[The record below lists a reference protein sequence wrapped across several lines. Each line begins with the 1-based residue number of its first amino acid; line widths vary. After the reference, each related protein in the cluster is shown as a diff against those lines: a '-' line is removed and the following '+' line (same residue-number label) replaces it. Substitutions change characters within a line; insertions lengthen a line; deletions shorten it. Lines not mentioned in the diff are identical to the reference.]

1 MANEAN
7 KPEAP
12 RPQTPTEVIQEN
24 ERTIAKRNAESSAA
38 AEKPSGFVVAPGKS
52 LATPR
57 GIVSEGQ
64 TIGVYDFEDEKFFKQ
79 RQSEGYIV
87 PASEAGKK

>member
-12 RPQTPTEVIQEN
+12 RAQTPTEVVQAN
-24 ERTIAKRNAESSAA
+24 ERVIAKRNAESSAA
-38 AEKPSGFVVAPGKS
+38 AEKSTGFVVAPGKS
-52 LATPR
+52 LSTPR

-64 TIGVYDFEDEKFFKQ
+64 VIGVFDFEDEKYFKQ
-79 RQSEGYIV
+79 RQDEGYIV
-87 PASEAGKK
+87 AEGKSK